1 MMLQEMKSLFNKDIS
16 EKQIIGMLSKMEFE
30 KIGEGSTAHVF
41 GDSDMN
47 IVLKIFPPLNIG
59 NPEDIEFIDK
69 NPILKYADVLSSRW
83 QRFRGVHWIR
93 RKAKNFIAYYQ
104 LRNIETHEKKI
115 TSSKLSIKAYK
126 ISIDYGLMENFP
138 TRIIPNCI
146 LEIPIKTNKK
156 LMQFLKQPD
165 HIVLQKRFRKK
176 DILLNVLKILSSKGE
191 VDVCK
196 NLIEK
201 AVNYQA
207 YLWEHG
213 LINTDMSFDMFDN
226 LLLMPDGNL
235 QIHDVNGINNS
246 FKHATWYIHE
256 KEKDIR
262 QIFKKIDEGL
272 FPQFLFKTNRKGISE
287 TARKLYSVFSKKNR
301 DSLVIHFLSISRD
314 ILSEKVMADRWKK

>member
-1 MMLQEMKSLFNKDIS
+1 MLQEVKSLFDKDIS
-16 EKQIIGMLSKMEFE
+16 ETQIIGMLLEMKFN

-69 NPILKYADVLSSRW
+69 NPILKYADILSSRW
-83 QRFRGVHWIR
+83 QSFRGIHWVR

-104 LRNIETHEKKI
+104 SKNLETHETKI

-126 ISIDYGLMENFP
+126 ISINNGLMKNLP

-146 LEIPIKTNKK
+146 SEIPIKVNKK

-165 HIVLQKRFRKK
+165 YIILQKRFREE
-176 DILLNVLKILSSKGE
+176 DILLNVLKTLSSKDE
-191 VDVCK
+191 VDECK
-196 NLIEK
+196 TLIER
-201 AVNYQA
+201 AINFQA

-226 LLLMPDGNL
+226 LLLLHDGTL

-246 FKHATWYIHE
+246 FKHATWYIRE
-256 KEKDIR
+256 KEKDINK
-262 QIFKKIDEGL
+262 IYKKIDAGL

-301 DSLVIHFLSISRD
+301 DSLVMHFLSISRD
-314 ILSEKVMADRWKK
+314 ILSEKMMADKWKK